1 MTKVDCEMLE
11 EIKSAVSFI
20 RILWFYNVGDEA
32 ILQSI
37 IKALHEED
45 PTLELVVLSNDP
57 DYTRK
62 MYGVEAV
69 NRWDI
74 RAIYKEIKRSNGL
87 ISGEASFKIK
97 RVLKVFCTIQA
108 LCELLVFE
116 EAVLYLCA
124 RNWSNYEKTKSF
136 ISEMASIKS
145 RIYIS
150 S

>member
-1 MTKVDCEMLE
+1 MRLVL
-11 EIKSAVSFI
+11 SGYYG
-20 RILWFYNVGDEA
+20 FYNVGDEA

-87 ISGEASFKIK
+87 ISGGEASFKIK
-97 RVLKVFCTIQA
+97 RVLKVFCTIQV
-108 LCELLVFE
+108 LCELLVF
-116 EAVLYLCA
+116 
-124 RNWSNYEKTKSF
+124 
-136 ISEMASIKS
+136 
-145 RIYIS
+145 
-150 S
+150 

>member
-1 MTKVDCEMLE
+1 MLE

-74 RAIYKEIKRSNGL
+74 RAIYKEKVMA
-87 ISGEASFKIK
+87 ISGGGSLLQDKTSIK
-97 RVLKVFCTIQA
+97 SILYYTGIMRIA
-108 LCELLVFE
+108 RFE

-145 RIYIS
+145 GIYIS

>member
-1 MTKVDCEMLE
+1 MRLVL
-11 EIKSAVSFI
+11 SGYYG
-20 RILWFYNVGDEA
+20 FYNVGDEA

-87 ISGEASFKIK
+87 ISGGEASFKIK

>member
-1 MTKVDCEMLE
+1 MRLVL
-11 EIKSAVSFI
+11 SGYYG
-20 RILWFYNVGDEA
+20 FYNVGDEA

-87 ISGEASFKIK
+87 ISGGGSLLQDKTSIK
-97 RVLKVFCTIQA
+97 SILYYTGIMRIARF
-108 LCELLVFE
+108 FE

-145 RIYIS
+145 GIYIS

>member
-1 MTKVDCEMLE
+1 MLE

-37 IKALHEED
+37 IKALYEEE

-74 RAIYKEIKRSNGL
+74 RAIYKEIKRSSGL
-87 ISGEASFKIK
+87 ISGGEVSFKIK
-97 RVLKVFCTIQA
+97 RVLKAFCTIQV

-116 EAVLYLCA
+116 EAILYLCA

-136 ISEMASIKS
+136 ISEMASIQS
-145 RIYIS
+145 GIYIS

>member
-1 MTKVDCEMLE
+1 MRLVL
-11 EIKSAVSFI
+11 SGYYG
-20 RILWFYNVGDEA
+20 FYNVGDEA

-37 IKALHEED
+37 IKALHEEH

-87 ISGEASFKIK
+87 ISGGEASFKIK

>member
-1 MTKVDCEMLE
+1 MLE

-87 ISGEASFKIK
+87 ISGGEASFRIK
-97 RVLKVFCTIQA
+97 RVLKVFCTIRV

-145 RIYIS
+145 GIYIS

>member
-1 MTKVDCEMLE
+1 MLE

-87 ISGEASFKIK
+87 ISGGS
-97 RVLKVFCTIQA
+97 
-108 LCELLVFE
+108 LLQD
-116 EAVLYLCA
+116 
-124 RNWSNYEKTKSF
+124 KT
-136 ISEMASIKS
+136 SIKS
-145 RIYIS
+145 ILYYTGIMRIARF
-150 S
+150 

>member
-1 MTKVDCEMLE
+1 MLE

-74 RAIYKEIKRSNGL
+74 RAIYKEIKRSNNYGGGSL
-87 ISGEASFKIK
+87 LQDKTSIK
-97 RVLKVFCTIQA
+97 SILYYTGIMRIA
-108 LCELLVFE
+108 RFE

-145 RIYIS
+145 GIYIS